1 MQPSYRTPGSR
12 YHLFS
17 LISKLL
23 ALLPQIQGS
32 GQPSSLKSGTL
43 DPNPLPSDSRF
54 RPHPLLPQTQESPHP
69 IYLPS
74 DSRTQ
79 TPAIF
84 PQAQNPS
91 T

>member
-1 MQPSYRTPGSR
+1 MQPSYPTPGSR

-23 ALLPQIQGS
+23 ALLPH

-43 DPNPLPSDSRF
+43 DPNPLPSHSRF
-54 RPHPLLPQTQESPHP
+54 RPHPFFLRLRRVST
-69 IYLPS
+69 ICLPS
-74 DSRTQ
+74 DSRSQ